1 MSPVAIGLLAFGLAL
16 AGITLGCFMQRR
28 SGGQLNTDSKE
39 VVKLSATT
47 TALFGTQRLR
57 PGAVLFSVH
66 RCFVQVDGTRNE
78 SCGFLP

>member
-1 MSPVAIGLLAFGLAL
+1 MSSVAIGLLAFGLAL

-28 SGGQLNTDSKE
+28 SGGQLNTKE

-66 RCFVQVDGTRNE
+66 RCFDQVDGTRNE